1 MIPVCCW
8 SLKPETKKR
17 FFSMLDRQTRQYG
30 LTSSIVFSGE
40 DESDWPGVMCALE
53 EMEGIGLLVIGLSKV
68 REGLQ
73 AQIDALARKTIQK
86 NRYHFILYILEEHV
100 PIEQMLSY
108 CVHPFS
114 ILTSPLDSEQMEH
127 VLTNLLTEYQELVQP
142 REDNNYLLVQ
152 NSGMHIRLDCREI
165 VCIES
170 LEKKLVIH
178 CGTQVFSVYG
188 SMSEMEN
195 RLGSEFLRCH
205 RGYLVN
211 KRKIRSANM
220 PEMMLTLENGDCVP
234 ISRSGR
240 TILKGAL
247 KRMEEGKL

>member
-30 LTSSIVFSGE
+30 LASSIVFSGE
-40 DESDWPGVMCALE
+40 AESDWPGVMRALE
-53 EMEGIGLLVIGLSKV
+53 EMEGIGLLVIGLSEAKESL
-68 REGLQ
+68 R
-73 AQIDALARKTIQK
+73 AQIEALARKAIQK
-86 NRYHFILYILEEHV
+86 NRYHFILYVLEERA
-100 PIEQMLSY
+100 PIEQLLSY

-114 ILTSPLDSEQMEH
+114 ILTSPLDSEPTEH
-127 VLTNLLTEYQELVQP
+127 VLTNLLTEYRELVQP
-142 REDNNYLLVQ
+142 SEDENYLLVQ
-152 NSGMHIRLDCREI
+152 NGGTHIRLNCREI
-165 VCIES
+165 LCIES

-178 CGTQVFSVYG
+178 CGTQAFSVYG
-188 SMSEMEN
+188 SMAEMES

-240 TILKGAL
+240 AILKSAL
-247 KRMEEGKL
+247 KSMEEGEM